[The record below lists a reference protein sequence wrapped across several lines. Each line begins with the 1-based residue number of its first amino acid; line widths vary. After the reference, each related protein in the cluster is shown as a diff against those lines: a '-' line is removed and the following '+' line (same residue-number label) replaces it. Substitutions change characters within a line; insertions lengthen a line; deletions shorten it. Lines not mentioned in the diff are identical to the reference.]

1 MLCVFGP
8 KETFCMGIL
17 HPPQTTSARCSL
29 SFSTKNYSLSLLLA
43 GDAAVNTIF
52 MRGRSTANVS
62 WRTESNLK
70 CSSGDFFFFYFL
82 YLTKKI

>member
-8 KETFCMGIL
+8 KETLCMGIL

-29 SFSTKNYSLSLLLA
+29 SFSTKNYSLSLLQA

-52 MRGRSTANVS
+52 HWHCNRLMKNRVKS
-62 WRTESNLK
+62 EMQL
-70 CSSGDFFFFYFL
+70 FFPSY
-82 YLTKKI
+82 I